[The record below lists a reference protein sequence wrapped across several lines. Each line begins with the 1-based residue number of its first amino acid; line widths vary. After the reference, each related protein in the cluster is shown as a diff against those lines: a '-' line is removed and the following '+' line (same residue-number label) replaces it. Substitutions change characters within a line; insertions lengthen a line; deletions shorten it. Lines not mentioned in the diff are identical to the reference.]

1 MALQTLEHFDTI
13 DSEHLERL
21 SGARSTLCASI
32 YLPTHRCGNDV
43 QQDPIRLKNA
53 VAEARRQ
60 FVEFGQSGDDADDLL
75 RPAVELMVL
84 DAYDFW
90 QHQSDGLAIL
100 LSAEEACLFQ
110 LPTKFDEEVAVS
122 DRFRLK
128 PLLRSMNSNEEF
140 HLVAVSRGAVRVFRG
155 CRSGLKEEHF
165 SDLPESL
172 QEFSSHDQQRGH
184 NWHSFKVRANS
195 ADSSVPHGHVEN
207 KEEADLR
214 QYFREIKNAL
224 PSHFK
229 TVSGPVVFAGVEE
242 LFPYFRSAFDDCS
255 VLDEYVAGN
264 PDDLSNDQLLKKAW
278 PLVQQQCD
286 STCAAVVDRFK
297 EASGTDFGST
307 CLKTIVEAAYRGR
320 IDTLLLKHGERNYG
334 TCDKNGMVDRSDE
347 VASADTYD
355 LYDIAAIRTLRA
367 DGRVV
372 FIDDEAME
380 SPVAAIFRY
389 VA

>member
-32 YLPTHRCGNDV
+32 YIPTHRCGNDV

-60 FVEFGQSGDDADDLL
+60 LVEFGQSGDGADDLL

-84 DAYDFW
+84 DASDDFW

-165 SDLPESL
+165 ADLPESL

-184 NWHSFKVRANS
+184 NRHSFKVRKPSRRIHRCRMVMWETRKRRTCVSIFARSKTHWHLISKQS
-195 ADSSVPHGHVEN
+195 AVLLSSLASRN
-207 KEEADLR
+207 
-214 QYFREIKNAL
+214 
-224 PSHFK
+224 
-229 TVSGPVVFAGVEE
+229 
-242 LFPYFRSAFDDCS
+242 CS
-255 VLDEYVAGN
+255 VFQEPSMTA
-264 PDDLSNDQLLKKAW
+264 
-278 PLVQQQCD
+278 
-286 STCAAVVDRFK
+286 R
-297 EASGTDFGST
+297 
-307 CLKTIVEAAYRGR
+307 CLTNTSRRQPGR
-320 IDTLLLKHGERNYG
+320 PFQTTN
-334 TCDKNGMVDRSDE
+334 C
-347 VASADTYD
+347 
-355 LYDIAAIRTLRA
+355 
-367 DGRVV
+367 
-372 FIDDEAME
+372 
-380 SPVAAIFRY
+380 
-389 VA
+389 